1 MDSRPARLSDVA
13 RPPPQSGGQ
22 GGYDQVLRY
31 LSDQLTSGALKAGDR
46 LLPEREL
53 ALGLG
58 VSRPVVREALRSLA
72 MIGVLAIRQG
82 HGTVVQAPD
91 AENIASVVALMMSQR
106 RGLADDILEV
116 RIALERQAVRL
127 ACLRAGADD
136 FERVSEAFDGIVATI
151 DQTGAGGRADFA
163 FHSALVEA
171 SHSTA
176 LIQLYAV
183 VAALLERNHIQ
194 RRERLARTATYR
206 AFLIDHHRRILLA
219 LIKRD
224 ADACERLLIEHFA
237 IGEEL
242 NRQGRDLPEPDSS
255 DPARP

>member
-1 MDSRPARLSDVA
+1 MDSRQGSLSDVA
-13 RPPPQSGGQ
+13 RPRAQTGGQ

-31 LSDQLTSGALKAGDR
+31 LSDQLTSGALKTGDR

-53 ALGLG
+53 ALALG

-82 HGTVVQAPD
+82 QGTVVQAPD

-116 RIALERQAVRL
+116 RIALERQALRL

-136 FERVSEAFDGIVATI
+136 FERISEAFDGIVATI
-151 DQTGAGGRADFA
+151 DQAEPGGRADFT

-183 VAALLERNHIQ
+183 VAALLERSHVQ
-194 RRERLARTATYR
+194 RRERLARTATYKE
-206 AFLIDHHRRILLA
+206 FLIDHHRRILLA
-219 LIKRD
+219 LNRRD
-224 ADACERLLIEHFA
+224 AEECERLLMEHFA

-242 NRQGRDLPEPDSS
+242 NRLGRDLPEQDGSA
-255 DPARP
+255 PAAP